1 MEQLTISQ
9 APKQIAEIEL
19 IYRNKVKAKE
29 RPVIRT
35 SQEAYEILMA
45 NWNSDTIELFEEFKV
60 ILLNRA
66 NRVLGIVNISRGG
79 IHETAVD
86 QRLIFASAL
95 KAVATSII
103 LVHNHPSGALKP
115 SNGDTHITQT
125 LRQGGDILNIAVRD
139 HLIISSCGY
148 YSFVDEGVL

>member
-115 SNGDTHITQT
+115 SHGDTHITQT